1 MGCLAKKID
10 TVYNTGDWRN
20 RLRCKNEVRKN
31 LLQNEGKKAC
41 AAVVRL
47 GKRYPAM
54 VVVAVLEILIVLW
67 FVASLSI
74 PTMILEV
81 PLQEFATSVPAGSG
95 VEVTEEEVRIPL
107 TERPT
112 EEAAPG
118 EEQPLFTLR
127 SGPQTLT
134 PGAYLVTVEYTTDS
148 TSPGTQ
154 AVEVGAV
161 NDTLTNLVTSQP
173 IALCGGQTSAQGR
186 VWVAFGSK
194 VDHMQVEISVLG
206 GDAVR
211 IQRIVLREQRGY
223 RWVRLLGTVLLLGV
237 LDWLLWQI
245 VAAKESTDPA
255 LRHRQKVFWCL
266 AGISLLASL
275 PFLSGVSTMTA
286 DDLKFHLVRIA
297 NVARALQEGQFPVRL
312 LTDMLNGYGY
322 ATPLYYCDL
331 FLYLPAVLYN
341 WMLPLQLCYQ
351 IYVITVTVLTVG
363 VCYYSLR
370 KIGGQTDSSLV
381 CTAVYT
387 LSAYRLNNVMQ
398 RAAVGEYTAML
409 FLPLVLW
416 GMVSLYTREKPRL
429 WDAMPLVLGMAG
441 LLMCHVLSLEI
452 TFLFLVIFALVAARK
467 TFKPA
472 RLVTILQAGVVTIGL
487 GLWFLLP
494 MIQSMLTQHTKVTG
508 RYTVDF
514 QDRGGTLLE
523 MFSPVPLLK
532 VTVNGVRST
541 LGAGLLVALLLVVWV
556 LWQRRALRLQN
567 HRLMTILGYTAGIGG
582 VAVAFSLRCFPW
594 NALFSHFEETFLHK
608 VLGVAQ
614 FAWRYLSVATVLLCA
629 AALVAL
635 ELLHQAKHRFYKPA
649 MACLLAGTLLYTGI
663 FYVQMGEKNSWLN
676 SIYQT
681 SVADDMYVSNGEY
694 ELSEDVD
701 YYYGQPRPEQESL
714 QVRWYDKTD
723 GVAHVTLENT
733 GDTPAS
739 VALPIYDYG
748 NYHAVD
754 DGGNPWPLTTTE
766 NALLEL
772 TVPGGYAGTFSVY
785 YEEPF
790 LWRVAELI
798 SLLTAAGL
806 LVAWWCKR
814 RSQKL
819 AGDLSGQ

>member
-1 MGCLAKKID
+1 M
-10 TVYNTGDWRN
+10 TVI
-20 RLRCKNEVRKN
+20 V
-31 LLQNEGKKAC
+31 
-41 AAVVRL
+41 
-47 GKRYPAM
+47 
-54 VVVAVLEILIVLW
+54 VLELLIVLW
-67 FVASLSI
+67 LVASLRI
-74 PTMILEV
+74 PKMILEV
-81 PLQEFATSVPAGSG
+81 PLQEFSASADTDSG

-107 TERPT
+107 LARSK
-112 EEAAPG
+112 EEANPG

-134 PGAYLVTVEYTTDS
+134 PGAYLVTVEYTTAS
-148 TSPGTQ
+148 TSPSTQ
-154 AVEVGAV
+154 AVKVEAV

-173 IALCGGQTSAQGR
+173 IVLCGGQTSAEGR

-194 VDHMQVEISVLG
+194 VDHMQVEIEVFG
-206 GDAVR
+206 GDAVQ
-211 IQRIVLREQRGY
+211 IQRIVLREQLGY
-223 RWVRLLGTVLLLGV
+223 RWLRLWGIILIFGI

-245 VAAKESTDPA
+245 VAAKAGTDPA
-255 LRHRQKVFWCL
+255 ARHRQKVFLCL
-266 AGISLLASL
+266 AGISILASL
-275 PFLSGVSTMTA
+275 PFLSGFSVVTS

-297 NVARALQEGQFPVRL
+297 NVARALQEGQFPVRI

-331 FLYLPAVLYN
+331 FLYLPAALYN
-341 WMLPLQLCYQ
+341 CMLPLQLCYQ
-351 IYVITVTVLTVG
+351 IYVILVTVLTTW
-363 VCYYSLR
+363 VCYYTLR
-370 KIGGQTDSSLV
+370 KIGGRTDSCLV
-381 CTAVYT
+381 CTALYT
-387 LSAYRLNNVMQ
+387 LSAYRLNNVLQ

-416 GMVSLYTREKPRL
+416 GVVSLYTRQKPRL

-452 TFLFLVIFALVAARK
+452 TFLFLAIFALVAARK
-467 TFKPA
+467 TFQPT
-472 RLVTILQAGVVTIGL
+472 RFLTILQAGALTIGL

-494 MIQSMLTQHTKVTG
+494 MVQSMLTQHTKVTG
-508 RYTVDF
+508 RYTQNF
-514 QDRGGTLLE
+514 QDRGGTLFE
-523 MFSPVPLLK
+523 MFSPIPLLK
-532 VTVNGVRST
+532 VTVNGVRPT
-541 LGAGLLVALLLVVWV
+541 LGLGLLVALVLVAWV

-567 HRLMTILGYTAGIGG
+567 HRLLTLLGYTAVVGT
-582 VAVAFSLRCFPW
+582 VAVVFSLRCFPW
-594 NALFSHFEETFLHK
+594 NVLFSRFEETFLHK

-614 FAWRYLSVATVLLCA
+614 FAWRYLSVATVLFCV
-629 AALVAL
+629 AALAAL
-635 ELLHQAKHRFYKPA
+635 ELLYQAKNRYYRPA
-649 MACLLAGTLLYTGI
+649 MACLLAGTLLYAGV
-663 FYVQMGEKNSWLN
+663 FYLQIGEKNSWLN

-681 SVADDMYVSNGEY
+681 SVADDMYISNGEY

-754 DGGNPWPLTTTE
+754 DDGNLWPLTATE
-766 NALLEL
+766 NSLLEL
-772 TVPGGYAGTFSVY
+772 TVPGGYTGTISVY
-785 YEEPF
+785 YAEPL

-806 LVAWWCKR
+806 LVAWWRKR